1 MVNAVNHA
9 AAVGIRRLES
19 VKIEVVQRLVRE
31 LELEE
36 HLLARAHVLVVRR
49 ICSVAVRRRRHLI
62 DIEIVEMVVRA
73 VCDLALVNMT
83 GFPSRR
89 IFRRAVLD
97 EGIAV
102 IRLVQV
108 FEFQIEIR
116 TRDLERRDLAVA
128 RHRVTCRIIALERVL
143 LAVGEIVVRCIR
155 ARELDTRI
163 VDVVLLILFCPRRI
177 LRLVFTRI
185 DVGGDGVDLDIIL
198 YRRETV
204 IPLLIIAVKEMQ
216 SVIRGIYAAD
226 LDIRRVVEY
235 FRDRIGLEPQ
245 RTAVDRVRMRRQRR
259 MAILILQFIVIEER

>member
-1 MVNAVNHA
+1 
-9 AAVGIRRLES
+9 
-19 VKIEVVQRLVRE
+19 
-31 LELEE
+31 
-36 HLLARAHVLVVRR
+36 
-49 ICSVAVRRRRHLI
+49 
-62 DIEIVEMVVRA
+62 
-73 VCDLALVNMT
+73 MT

-108 FEFQIEIR
+108 FELQIEIR

-198 YRRETV
+198 YRRGTV
-204 IPLLIIAVKEMQ
+204 IPLLVIAIKEMQ
-216 SVIRGIYAAD
+216 AFPRRRRRAAD
-226 LDIRRVVEY
+226 LDRRVGVID
-235 FRDRIGLEPQ
+235 FRDCIGLEPQ
-245 RTAVDRVRMRRQRR
+245 CAAVNRVRMRRQRR